1 MATRAKSY
9 LLLECE
15 AGFPVRARGP
25 CRCPSRRG
33 TGLVTIIGGVSMRI
47 RVAAVRGAAVGWWL
61 TLVRAAK
68 QVWTNQSTRP
78 IRACCCLIGWLRC
91 TRGQRGARSGCRS
104 PDQRAGSHQLR
115 RSAAGALLQC
125 LHGREAASGPLRLG
139 NARGVMRRFG
149 GALVRDARRGRW
161 RAPVV
166 AEHGL
171 RALLGGGSHC
181 QLVRTGFWRQC
192 GHQLVRFGWL
202 ARDSS

>member
-1 MATRAKSY
+1 MVARELTYAARGGPAWFQGRYAANELKYHVCRKSQ
-9 LLLECE
+9 LFQPGDDLVDPCKV
-15 AGFPVRARGP
+15 FPVRAREP
-25 CRCPSRRG
+25 CRCLSRRG
-33 TGLVTIIGGVSMRI
+33 TGSVTMTGGVSMRI

-91 TRGQRGARSGCRS
+91 TRGRRGARSGCRS

-161 RAPVV
+161 RAPGVV
-166 AEHGL
+166 C
-171 RALLGGGSHC
+171 ALPSP
-181 QLVRTGFWRQC
+181 
-192 GHQLVRFGWL
+192 
-202 ARDSS
+202 